1 MMAVREEEVGCS
13 LSWET
18 PNNRPLDGYSG
29 PKIDLLAVVPS
40 QMIHILDLHDAGGLP
55 PVGDIIIGGAPI
67 SPGLSRRIA
76 ASGLRAWET
85 YGMTETASH
94 IALRRVTFPASPFT
108 ALDGV
113 EVSVTPDSRL
123 NIRIKDWQELTTN
136 DIARISSPG
145 RFEILGRADNVI
157 ITGGKKVHPET
168 VEAVV
173 ESTLDAEVLVTSEPD
188 EKWGQR
194 VVLVIDDSRGAPV
207 PRDTLEIIS
216 VLKKVLPPESVPKA
230 IVFGPIPR
238 TPNGKKKRK

>member
-1 MMAVREEEVGCS
+1 MAH
-13 LSWET
+13 
-18 PNNRPLDGYSG
+18 P
-29 PKIDLLAVVPS
+29 
-40 QMIHILDLHDAGGLP
+40 
-55 PVGDIIIGGAPI
+55 
-67 SPGLSRRIA
+67 
-76 ASGLRAWET
+76 
-85 YGMTETASH
+85 
-94 IALRRVTFPASPFT
+94 LRRVTFPASPFT

-136 DIARISSPG
+136 DIAHISSPG

-173 ESTLDAEVLVTSEPD
+173 ESTLDAA
-188 EKWGQR
+188 
-194 VVLVIDDSRGAPV
+194 VLVIDDSRGAPV